1 MRKKRTIIHRGLYT
15 TRAYE
20 FNIDKKLRPQDPLLI
35 FEDGQMI
42 SRSVETWISINPIR
56 IWDKIYYPDTY
67 HETYQVPLNMESR
80 KLSLCTNAYSLL
92 KEAIE
97 LTSPERVRALEAK
110 KRKRVIG

>member
-42 SRSVETWISINPIR
+42 SRSVESWISINPIR

-67 HETYQVPLNMESR
+67 HETYQVPLNKESR

-92 KEAIE
+92 RQAIDR
-97 LTSPERVRALEAK
+97 TSPERLKALEAK